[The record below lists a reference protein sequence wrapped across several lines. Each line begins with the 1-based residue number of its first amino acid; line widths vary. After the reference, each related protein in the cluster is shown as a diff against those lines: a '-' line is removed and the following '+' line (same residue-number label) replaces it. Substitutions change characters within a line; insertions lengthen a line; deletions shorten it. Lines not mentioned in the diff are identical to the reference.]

1 MTNIVANYS
10 AHQWFDLDEILEDI
24 EAKLEDI
31 ASYEIKWGILYLT
44 MKDGTEHEIES
55 EVETDYKWP
64 YETKVYN
71 DDHEEIDLDDVVTTE
86 YVGEHK

>member
-10 AHQWFDLDEILEDI
+10 AHQWFDLGEILEDI

-31 ASYEIKWGILYLT
+31 ASYEIKWGTLYLT
-44 MKDGTEHEIES
+44 MKDGTEHDIEGV
-55 EVETDYKWP
+55 VETDYQWP

-71 DDHEEIDLDDVVTTE
+71 DDEEEIDLDDIVKTE
-86 YVGEHK
+86 YVGALR